1 MRRKVTWVTPVFLA
15 VVIATAFTALPRAS
29 AASGE
34 KTAAESGGEV
44 GAADHPP
51 ADGSAE
57 EQGQDTH
64 DAVAGHGPA
73 PRLIPAAPSVYEA
86 VDRESLTTWVA
97 RVNDDPISVRLFE
110 RRLARNRFLAFSYF
124 QTRYHAVVD
133 ADFWTT
139 SYEGETPAD
148 WLRKRT
154 LEECARI
161 KVELGLAKQNGV
173 IADTSY
179 AAFLR
184 ALDKE
189 NERRRECLAKGEPIY
204 GPQQYKEDEFF
215 LYVMNTARIA
225 TQKRLAQETFTAS
238 EETLRECYES
248 AKDTHYDRG
257 HRVRTWAIDVQ
268 YGKREGYPT
277 SLTRDE
283 AKAKIEEAKARLDQ
297 GDRFEDV
304 ASDYNEDGSL
314 NEEVFDFET
323 RAADKSHRA
332 VRRDEAMALSDGDTS
347 DIFEDMSAFFILK
360 CVERERLGYQP
371 YEEVRESV
379 KRRYL
384 EGRYQA
390 LVEQLVRT
398 AEVEVDSPVY
408 EGIAVR

>member
-1 MRRKVTWVTPVFLA
+1 MRTITRRSERPMSTSSVAVLVVTLA
-15 VVIATAFTALPRAS
+15 LAATAAYA
-29 AASGE
+29 
-34 KTAAESGGEV
+34 
-44 GAADHPP
+44 
-51 ADGSAE
+51 GSAS
-57 EQGQDTH
+57 DTEH
-64 DAVAGHGPA
+64 RD
-73 PRLIPAAPSVYEA
+73 
-86 VDRESLTTWVA
+86 DSLTTCVA
-97 RVNDDPISVRLFE
+97 KVNGDPVSVRLFE
-110 RRLARNRFLAFSYF
+110 RCLARNRFSAFHHFGAKYG
-124 QTRYHAVVD
+124 AKPD

-139 SYEGETPAD
+139 SHEGETPTD
-148 WLRKRT
+148 WLKQRVI
-154 LEECARI
+154 EECVRI
-161 KVELGLAKQNGV
+161 KIELGLAKEAGI

-189 NERRRECLAKGEPIY
+189 NERRTECLAKGEPIY

-215 LYVMNTARIA
+215 LYVMNNARIA
-225 TQKRLAQETFTAS
+225 TQKRLSQERFSAS

-248 AKDTHYDRG
+248 AKHTHYDRG

-268 YGKREGYPT
+268 YGEREGYPA

-283 AKAKIEEAKARLDQ
+283 AKAKIEEAKARLDD

-304 ASDYNEDGSL
+304 ASDYNEDGAL

-323 RAADKSHRA
+323 RSADKSHRA
-332 VRRDEAMALSDGDTS
+332 VRRDEAMALSDGETS
-347 DIFEDMSAFFILK
+347 DTFEDMSAFFILK

-398 AEVEVDSPVY
+398 AEVEVNSPVY